1 MEVILAKTA
10 GFCFGVARAVKLAR
24 ELIASGGPVASL
36 GELIHNP
43 AFTHELINGGM
54 RLIKSPAEACEGET
68 VLIRSHG
75 EGPDTYAELAA
86 AGVKIADATCPFVKR
101 IHELAASLGEGDLLL
116 LAGDEAHPEVKGV
129 IKHAKSAVFVFKN
142 ADFFKKTLYES
153 QIIEYNNII
162 IAAQTTF
169 STVEWEKIT
178 VLAAE
183 LIPQARIEN
192 TICGATAARQKEAA
206 ELAAKCDAM
215 IVVGG
220 RNSSNTAKLYELC
233 RGLCDNTVLVESAS
247 ELDMS
252 RYGHTDIVGITAGAS
267 TPSGI
272 IEEVVHRMNE
282 ETKDAI
288 IESQE
293 PEAIAEETKAAEAV
307 ETEVKEEEP
316 VKEVDLDE
324 MSFAEAVD
332 YTFKTL
338 YTGER
343 VTGRVIGIT
352 PTEVQIE
359 LNTKHYAF
367 IPLSELSSD
376 TTKSPEEI
384 VSIGDELDLIV
395 TRVNDVDG
403 MVTLSKKRVDAMRG
417 YEEIEKAVGT
427 QVPLEG
433 TVTDAVNGGV
443 IAIVN
448 GVRVFIPAS
457 RTGIPRDGDLSVL
470 VGTTQK
476 IVILEINP
484 RRRRVIGSIKAGE
497 RRTRKELAAQLWSE
511 IEVGKKYTG
520 KVKSLTSYGAF
531 IDIGGV
537 DGMVHVSEMSWERGK
552 KPEDIFTIGDR
563 VEVYVKDFD
572 QEKKRIS
579 LGYRKEEDNPWNSFT
594 DNFAVGDVIDVTV
607 NRLMSFGA
615 FVAIVPGIDG
625 LIHIS
630 QIADRRIEKASDEL
644 KVGQQVKA
652 KITSIDTEN
661 HKVGLSIRALL
672 PKKTEEAPA
681 EEASA
686 EAVEAVAEA
695 AEDPAAIEVPAEVEA
710 PAAEAAAEAAEVVEE
725 AAAPVME
732 AAAAAEE
739 TAEAVEE
746 AASAVEEK
754 AEEVAE
760 AVEEK
765 VEEAAEAVEEKT
777 EEAAE

>member
-1 MEVILAKTA
+1 MEVILAETA
-10 GFCFGVARAVKLAR
+10 GFCFGVARAVELAR
-24 ELIASGGPVASL
+24 ELAASGKPAAAL

-43 AFTHELINGGM
+43 AVTSELE
-54 RLIKSPAEACEGET
+54 EAGIRRIAAPRDAREGET
-68 VLIRSHG
+68 VVIRSHG
-75 EGPDTYAELAA
+75 EGPEVYAALAA
-86 AGVKIADATCPFVKR
+86 AGAKVADATCPFVKR
-101 IHELAASLGEGDLLL
+101 IHRLAASMDDNDLLL
-116 LAGDEAHPEVKGV
+116 LAGDETHPEVKGIV
-129 IKHAKSAVFVFKN
+129 KYAKCAVFVFKN
-142 ADFFKKTLYES
+142 EKNLKKTLYES
-153 QIIEYNNII
+153 VNIDYNNISMV
-162 IAAQTTF
+162 AQTTF
-169 STVEWEKIT
+169 SATEWEKCAA
-178 VLAAE
+178 LAAE
-183 LIPQARIEN
+183 MLPEAKIIN
-192 TICGATAARQKEAA
+192 TICSATEARQREAA

-233 RGLCDNTVLVESAS
+233 LQHCDNTVLVESAD
-247 ELDMS
+247 EIDTG
-252 RYGHTDIVGITAGAS
+252 RYEYTDIVGITAGAS

-272 IEEVVHRMNE
+272 IEEVVHKMNE

-293 PEAIAEETKAAEAV
+293 PEVTAEETKAAEAV

-338 YTGER
+338 YNGER

-367 IPLSELSSD
+367 VPLSELSSD
-376 TTKSPEEI
+376 TTKSAEEL
-384 VSIGDELDLIV
+384 VSVGDELDLIV

-427 QVPLEG
+427 QEPLEG
-433 TVTDAVNGGV
+433 TITDAVNGGV

-572 QEKKRIS
+572 AEKKRIS
-579 LGYRKEEDNPWNSFT
+579 LGYRKEEDNPWNTFT

-661 HKVGLSIRALL
+661 RKVGLSIRALIA
-672 PKKTEEAPA
+672 KKEEEAPA
-681 EEASA
+681 GEAEE
-686 EAVEAVAEA
+686 VAEA
-695 AEDPAAIEVPAEVEA
+695 AEDPAAVEAADVAPVEA
-710 PAAEAAAEAAEVVEE
+710 PAEAPVEAAPVEEAAAAEAAD
-725 AAAPVME
+725 
-732 AAAAAEE
+732 AAE
-739 TAEAVEE
+739 AEAP
-746 AASAVEEK
+746 AEEK
-754 AEEVAE
+754 AE
-760 AVEEK
+760 
-765 VEEAAEAVEEKT
+765 
-777 EEAAE
+777 

>member
-10 GFCFGVARAVKLAR
+10 GFCFGVARAVELAR
-24 ELIASGGPVASL
+24 GLIASGKPSAAL
-36 GELIHNP
+36 GEPIHNP
-43 AFTHELINGGM
+43 AFTKELLEGGM
-54 RLIKSPAEACEGET
+54 RLIASPDEARKGET

-75 EGPDTYAELAA
+75 EGPDTYAALAA
-86 AGVKIADATCPFVKR
+86 AGAQTADATCPFVKR

-116 LAGDEAHPEVKGV
+116 LAGDETHPEIKGI
-129 IKHAKSAVFVFKN
+129 IKYAKSAVFVFKN

-153 QIIEYNNII
+153 RITEYNNII
-162 IAAQTTF
+162 LAAQTTF
-169 STVEWEKIT
+169 SVAEWEKCAA
-178 VLAAE
+178 LAAE
-183 LIPQARIEN
+183 LLPQARVEK

-233 RGLCDNTVLVESAS
+233 RKHCDNTVLIESAS

-252 RYGHTDIVGITAGAS
+252 RYEYTDIVGITAGAS

-272 IEEVVHRMNE
+272 IEEVVHKMNE

-367 IPLSELSSD
+367 IPLAELSSD
-376 TTKSPEEI
+376 TTKSPEEL

-531 IDIGGV
+531 VDIGGV

-552 KPEDIFTIGDR
+552 KPEDIFKIGDR

-579 LGYRKEEDNPWNSFT
+579 LGYRKEEDNPWNTFT
-594 DNFAVGDVIDVTV
+594 ENFAIGDVIDVTV

-652 KITSIDTEN
+652 KITSIDPEN

-681 EEASA
+681 DEAAA
-686 EAVEAVAEA
+686 EATEAVAEA
-695 AEDPAAIEVPAEVEA
+695 AEDPAAIEVPAEVA
-710 PAAEAAAEAAEVVEE
+710 PAAEAVEEAAAVVEE
-725 AAAPVME
+725 AAAPVEE

-746 AASAVEEK
+746 AASAVEEMV
-754 AEEVAE
+754 EEVAE

-765 VEEAAEAVEEKT
+765 TEAAE
-777 EEAAE
+777 

>member
-1 MEVILAKTA
+1 MEIILAKTA

-24 ELIASGGPVASL
+24 ELIASGEPSAAL
-36 GELIHNP
+36 GEPIHNP
-43 AFTHELINGGM
+43 SFTRELLEGGM
-54 RLIKSPAEACEGET
+54 RLISEPSEARSGET

-75 EGPDTYAELAA
+75 EGADTYETLNAVGAE
-86 AGVKIADATCPFVKR
+86 IADATCPFVKK
-101 IHELAASLGEGDLLL
+101 IHDLASSLDERDLFL
-116 LAGDEAHPEVKGV
+116 LAGDETHPEVKGIVKSAKCRVIV
-129 IKHAKSAVFVFKN
+129 IKNNENFV
-142 ADFFKKTLYES
+142 KTLYES
-153 QIIEYNNII
+153 NIREYNSINL
-162 IAAQTTF
+162 AAQTTF
-169 STVEWEKIT
+169 SVSEWKRITALAREKLPGVRIT
-178 VLAAE
+178 D
-183 LIPQARIEN
+183 
-192 TICGATAARQKEAA
+192 TICSATEARQKEAA
-206 ELAAKCDAM
+206 ELAARCDAM
-215 IVVGG
+215 IVIGG
-220 RNSSNTAKLYELC
+220 RNSSNSAKLYELC
-233 RGLCDNTVLVESAS
+233 RERCDNTVFIESAS
-247 ELDMS
+247 ELDMGG
-252 RYGHTDIVGITAGAS
+252 YLYTDIVGITAGAS

-272 IEEVVHRMNE
+272 IEEVVHKMNE
-282 ETKDAI
+282 ETRDAI

-293 PEAIAEETKAAEAV
+293 PEAIAEETVNAAEVA
-307 ETEVKEEEP
+307 EP

-367 IPLSELSSD
+367 IPLSELSND
-376 TTKSPEEI
+376 ATKSANEI

-427 QVPLEG
+427 QEPIEG
-433 TVTDAVNGGV
+433 KVIDAVNGGV
-443 IAIVN
+443 IALVN

-457 RTGIPRDGDLSVL
+457 RTGVPRDGDLSTL
-470 VGTTQK
+470 VGTTAK
-476 IVILEINP
+476 VVILEINP

-497 RRTRKELAAQLWSE
+497 RRTRKELAAQLWEE

-531 IDIGGV
+531 VDIGGV
-537 DGMVHVSEMSWERGK
+537 DGMVHISEMSWERGK

-563 VEVYVKDFD
+563 VEVFVKDFD
-572 QEKKRIS
+572 AEKKRIS
-579 LGYRKEEDNPWNSFT
+579 LGYRKEEDNPWNTFN

-615 FVAIVPGIDG
+615 FVCIVPGIDG

-652 KITSIDTEN
+652 KITSIDSEN
-661 HKVGLSIRALL
+661 HKVGLSIRALIE
-672 PKKTEEAPA
+672 KKPEEAPVEEAPA
-681 EEASA
+681 EEA
-686 EAVEAVAEA
+686 VAEA
-695 AEDPAAIEVPAEVEA
+695 PA
-710 PAAEAAAEAAEVVEE
+710 VEE
-725 AAAPVME
+725 AP
-732 AAAAAEE
+732 AEE
-739 TAEAVEE
+739 TAE
-746 AASAVEEK
+746 
-754 AEEVAE
+754 
-760 AVEEK
+760 
-765 VEEAAEAVEEKT
+765 
-777 EEAAE
+777 

>member
-1 MEVILAKTA
+1 MEVILARTA

-24 ELIASGGPVASL
+24 ELADSGAPAATL

-43 AFTHELINGGM
+43 VVTREL
-54 RLIKSPAEACEGET
+54 AEAGVRRIDSPQEAREGET
-68 VLIRSHG
+68 VVIRSHG
-75 EGPDTYAELAA
+75 EGPDVYETLAA
-86 AGVKIADATCPFVKR
+86 RGAKVADATCPFVKR
-101 IHELAASLGEGDLLL
+101 IHELAESLGENDLLL
-116 LAGDEAHPEVKGV
+116 LAGDETHPEVKGV
-129 IKHAKSAVFVFKN
+129 GKYAKCSVFVFKN
-142 ADFFKKTLYES
+142 EKNFKKTLYES
-153 QIIEYNNII
+153 KKVEYNSII

-169 STVEWEKIT
+169 SVSEWGKCAE
-178 VLAAE
+178 LAARLLPE
-183 LIPQARIEN
+183 ARIVN
-192 TICGATAARQKEAA
+192 TICSATEARQTEAA

-233 RGLCDNTVLVESAS
+233 RSHCDNTVLVETAD
-247 ELDMS
+247 EIDMG
-252 RYGHTDIVGITAGAS
+252 RYAYTDIVGITAGAS

-272 IEEVVHRMNE
+272 IEEVVHKMNE
-282 ETKDAI
+282 ETRDAI

-293 PEAIAEETKAAEAV
+293 PEAAAEETKAAEAV

-316 VKEVDLDE
+316 VKEVNLDE

-338 YTGER
+338 YNGER

-367 IPLSELSSD
+367 VPLSELSSD
-376 TTKSPEEI
+376 TTKSPEEL

-427 QVPLEG
+427 QEPLEG
-433 TVTDAVNGGV
+433 TITDAVNGGV

-552 KPEDIFTIGDR
+552 KPEDIFKIGDR

-572 QEKKRIS
+572 AEKKRIS
-579 LGYRKEEDNPWNSFT
+579 LGYRKEEDNPWNTFT

-644 KVGQQVKA
+644 KVGQEVKA
-652 KITSIDTEN
+652 KITSIDVEN

-681 EEASA
+681 EEVETVSEAS
-686 EAVEAVAEA
+686 
-695 AEDPAAIEVPAEVEA
+695 EDPAAIEVPAETEA
-710 PAAEAAAEAAEVVEE
+710 PAAPVEE
-725 AAAPVME
+725 AV
-732 AAAAAEE
+732 AAAEE
-739 TAEAVEE
+739 TAEKVEE
-746 AASAVEEK
+746 AASAVEE
-754 AEEVAE
+754 AVEEAAAPVEEAA

-765 VEEAAEAVEEKT
+765 AEEAAE
-777 EEAAE
+777 

>member
-24 ELIASGGPVASL
+24 GLIASGGQVAAL
-36 GELIHNP
+36 GEPIHNP
-43 AFTHELINGGM
+43 AFTKELLEGGM
-54 RLIKSPAEACEGET
+54 RLLSSPSEAREGET

-75 EGPDTYAELAA
+75 EGPDTYAALAS
-86 AGVKIADATCPFVKR
+86 AGAKTADATCPFVKR
-101 IHELAASLGEGDLLL
+101 IHGLAESLGEGDLLL
-116 LAGDEAHPEVKGV
+116 LAGDDEHPEVKG
-129 IKHAKSAVFVFKN
+129 IKKYAKSAVFVFKN

-169 STVEWEKIT
+169 STAEWEKIT
-178 VLAAE
+178 ALAAE
-183 LIPQARIEN
+183 LLPQARIEN
-192 TICGATAARQKEAA
+192 TICGATAARQEEAA

-233 RGLCDNTVLVESAS
+233 RARCDNTVLIESAD

-252 RYGHTDIVGITAGAS
+252 RYEYTDIVGITAGAS

-288 IESQE
+288 VESQE
-293 PEAIAEETKAAEAV
+293 PEAVAEETKAAEAV

-338 YTGER
+338 YNGER

-376 TTKSPEEI
+376 TTKSAEEL
-384 VSIGDELDLIV
+384 VSVGDELDLIV

-457 RTGIPRDGDLSVL
+457 RTGIPRDGDLSTL

-552 KPEDIFTIGDR
+552 KPEDIFAIGDR

-594 DNFAVGDVIDVTV
+594 ENFAVGDVIDVTV

-652 KITSIDTEN
+652 KITSIDVEN

-681 EEASA
+681 EEAPA
-686 EAVEAVAEA
+686 EATEAVAEA
-695 AEDPAAIEVPAEVEA
+695 AEDPAAIAVPAEVEA
-710 PAAEAAAEAAEVVEE
+710 PVAEAAEEAAAVVEE
-725 AAAPVME
+725 AAAPVEE

-754 AEEVAE
+754 VEEAAE

-765 VEEAAEAVEEKT
+765 VEEVAEAVEEKT

>member
-1 MEVILAKTA
+1 MEVILAETA
-10 GFCFGVARAVKLAR
+10 GFCFGVARAVELAR
-24 ELIASGGPVASL
+24 ELAASGEPAATL

-43 AFTHELINGGM
+43 DVTREL
-54 RLIKSPAEACEGET
+54 AEAGVRRIDAPREAREGET
-68 VLIRSHG
+68 VVIRSHG
-75 EGPDTYAELAA
+75 EGPDVYAELAA
-86 AGVKIADATCPFVKR
+86 AGAKVADATCPFVKR
-101 IHELAASLGEGDLLL
+101 IHGLAESLGEGDLLL
-116 LAGDEAHPEVKGV
+116 LAGDGAHPEVKGIV
-129 IKHAKSAVFVFKN
+129 KYAKCAVFVFENEKK
-142 ADFFKKTLYES
+142 FKKTLYELRN
-153 QIIEYNNII
+153 IEYNNISMV
-162 IAAQTTF
+162 AQTTF
-169 STVEWEKIT
+169 SASEWKKCAA
-178 VLAAE
+178 LAAE
-183 LIPQARIEN
+183 QLPEAKVVN
-192 TICGATAARQKEAA
+192 TICSATQARQREAA

-233 RGLCDNTVLVESAS
+233 LQRCDNTVLVETAD
-247 ELDMS
+247 EIDRG
-252 RYGHTDIVGITAGAS
+252 RYEYTDIVGITAGAS

-272 IEEVVHRMNE
+272 IEEVVHKMNE

-324 MSFAEAVD
+324 MSFEEAVD

-376 TTKSPEEI
+376 TTKSAEEL
-384 VSIGDELDLIV
+384 VSVGDELDLIV

-552 KPEDIFTIGDR
+552 KPEDVFAIGDR
-563 VEVYVKDFD
+563 VEVFIKDFD

-579 LGYRKEEDNPWNSFT
+579 LGYRKEEDNPWNTFT

-661 HKVGLSIRALL
+661 HKVGLSIRALI
-672 PKKTEEAPA
+672 PKKAEEEAPA
-681 EEASA
+681 GEAEE
-686 EAVEAVAEA
+686 VAEA
-695 AEDPAAIEVPAEVEA
+695 AEDPAAVEAAEVAPVETPAEAPVEEAA
-710 PAAEAAAEAAEVVEE
+710 PAEAAAEE
-725 AAAPVME
+725 APA
-732 AAAAAEE
+732 
-739 TAEAVEE
+739 
-746 AASAVEEK
+746 EEK
-754 AEEVAE
+754 AE
-760 AVEEK
+760 
-765 VEEAAEAVEEKT
+765 
-777 EEAAE
+777 

>member
-1 MEVILAKTA
+1 MEVILAETA
-10 GFCFGVARAVKLAR
+10 GFCFGVARAVELAR
-24 ELIASGGPVASL
+24 ELAASGKPAAAL

-43 AFTHELINGGM
+43 AVTSELE
-54 RLIKSPAEACEGET
+54 EAGIRRIAAPRDAREGET
-68 VLIRSHG
+68 VVIRSHG
-75 EGPDTYAELAA
+75 EGPEVYAALAA
-86 AGVKIADATCPFVKR
+86 AGAKVADATCPFVKR
-101 IHELAASLGEGDLLL
+101 IHRLAASMDDNDLLL
-116 LAGDEAHPEVKGV
+116 LAGDETHPEVKGIV
-129 IKHAKSAVFVFKN
+129 KYAKCAVFVFKN
-142 ADFFKKTLYES
+142 EKNLKKTLYES
-153 QIIEYNNII
+153 VNIDYNNISMV
-162 IAAQTTF
+162 AQTTF
-169 STVEWEKIT
+169 SATEWEKCAA
-178 VLAAE
+178 LAAE
-183 LIPQARIEN
+183 MLPEAKIIN
-192 TICGATAARQKEAA
+192 TICSATEARQREAA

-233 RGLCDNTVLVESAS
+233 LQHCDNTVLVESAD
-247 ELDMS
+247 EIDTG
-252 RYGHTDIVGITAGAS
+252 RYEYTDIVGITAGAS

-272 IEEVVHRMNE
+272 IEEVVHKMNE

-293 PEAIAEETKAAEAV
+293 PEVTAEETKAAEAV

-338 YTGER
+338 YNGER

-367 IPLSELSSD
+367 VPLSELSSD
-376 TTKSPEEI
+376 TTKSAEEL
-384 VSIGDELDLIV
+384 VSVGDELDLIV

-433 TVTDAVNGGV
+433 TVIDAVNGGV

-448 GVRVFIPAS
+448 GVRVFVPAS

-552 KPEDIFTIGDR
+552 KPEDIFSIGDR
-563 VEVYVKDFD
+563 VEVFIKDFD

-579 LGYRKEEDNPWNSFT
+579 LGYRKEEDNPWNTFT

-661 HKVGLSIRALL
+661 RKVGLSIRALIA
-672 PKKTEEAPA
+672 KKEEEAPA
-681 EEASA
+681 GEAEE
-686 EAVEAVAEA
+686 VAEA
-695 AEDPAAIEVPAEVEA
+695 AEDPAAVEAADVAPVEA
-710 PAAEAAAEAAEVVEE
+710 PAEAPVEAAPVEEAAAAEAAD
-725 AAAPVME
+725 
-732 AAAAAEE
+732 AAE
-739 TAEAVEE
+739 AEAP
-746 AASAVEEK
+746 AEEK
-754 AEEVAE
+754 AE
-760 AVEEK
+760 
-765 VEEAAEAVEEKT
+765 
-777 EEAAE
+777 